1 MFQEGNNNIAER
13 VDTMTTTTSSVR
25 LTKRDF
31 FTAILSK
38 VDMDDTYDISKG
50 DTTVK
55 VSGADVAGFLNH
67 ELELLDRKNTVDK
80 KPTATQVANEGIKAD
95 IKAFLDAH
103 KGEKFTVSALM
114 KSVPAIADASNQKVS
129 SLVRQMVLDGQAD
142 RIEDKRKAYFTAK

>member
-1 MFQEGNNNIAER
+1 
-13 VDTMTTTTSSVR
+13 MTTTTSNVR

-31 FTAILSK
+31 FNAALSSL
-38 VDMDDTYDISKG
+38 DMNAVFTIPKG
-50 DTTVK
+50 DGSVEI
-55 VSGADVAGFLNH
+55 SGADMADFYKH

-114 KSVPAIADASNQKVS
+114 KSVPSIAEASNQKVS

>member
-1 MFQEGNNNIAER
+1 
-13 VDTMTTTTSSVR
+13 MTTTTSTVR

-31 FTAILSK
+31 FNAILSK
-38 VDMDDTYDISKG
+38 VDMDATYDISKG
-50 DTTVK
+50 DATVK

-129 SLVRQMVLDGQAD
+129 SLVRQMVIDGLVE

>member
-1 MFQEGNNNIAER
+1 
-13 VDTMTTTTSSVR
+13 MTNTNTTR
-25 LTKRDF
+25 KPTKRDNF
-31 FTAILSK
+31 NTLLNLSE
-38 VDMDDTYDISKG
+38 
-50 DTTVK
+50 VK
-55 VSGADVAGFLNH
+55 ADPKLVEFITH
-67 ELELLDRKNTVDK
+67 EIELLDRKNTVDK

-95 IKAFLDAH
+95 IKAFLDVH